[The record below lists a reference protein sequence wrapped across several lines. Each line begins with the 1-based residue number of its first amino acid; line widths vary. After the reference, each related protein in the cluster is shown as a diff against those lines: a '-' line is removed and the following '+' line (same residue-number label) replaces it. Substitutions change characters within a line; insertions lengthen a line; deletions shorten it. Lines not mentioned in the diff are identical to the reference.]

1 MELTGLDK
9 LGRLTAKKK
18 HKGDPKF
25 MKAVKKF
32 KKDIKDASWENQ
44 VEMLKDRPDFDSA
57 HPDGFYFAELNVHRA
72 MIMVEFIINPEDKED
87 EGEVEL
93 LWAGTHDE
101 YISTFGNNKD
111 IITKWLRT
119 RGRIS

>member
-9 LGRLTAKKK
+9 LGRLTGKKK
-18 HKGDPKF
+18 HRGDTKF
-25 MKAVKKF
+25 MKAVTKF
-32 KKDIKDASWENQ
+32 KQDIKDATWKNQ

-57 HPDGFYFAELNVHRA
+57 HPDGFYFTELNVHRA
-72 MIMVEFIINPEDKED
+72 MIMVEFISDLED

-93 LWAGTHDE
+93 LWAGTHNE

-119 RGRIS
+119 YGRIS